1 MQHNGYNYRT
11 LNPWE
16 QIGLEHLSA
25 IIGEIIGAGFENPE
39 TLTNRISDLIIEL
52 TCWSASDCDEEI
64 REIFDTSP
72 NSDTQQSKY
81 IPYGASGEDGDK
93 EINPAW
99 EPTSNSEEDQE
110 QDLSQEREYEDI
122 PW

>member
-1 MQHNGYNYRT
+1 MQQNGYDYRT

-16 QIGLEHLSA
+16 QIALEHLSA
-25 IIGEIIGAGFENPE
+25 MIGEIISAGIENPE

-52 TCWSASDCDEEI
+52 TCWSASDCEEEI

-72 NSDTQQSKY
+72 NSDTQQ
-81 IPYGASGEDGDK
+81 PYGASGEDGDK

-99 EPTSNSEEDQE
+99 EPTSEENQE
-110 QDLSQEREYEDI
+110 QDLSLDKKIEREYEDI
-122 PW
+122 PY